1 MWNSLS
7 QIDATFF
14 NSRGPLGTVAF
25 LNCQEATTMTA
36 TLDLVHERV
45 DDIPLLIGLAQKLN
59 LAEVLD
65 RHLGG
70 HHLHQGLSNGVL
82 ATVWIAFIL
91 SEGDHRKSTVQDWVQ
106 RHVQTLS
113 RLLDQPIRPTDFT
126 DDRLGI
132 VLRRLSPAATW
143 DGLETDLWRA
153 TCEVYALPVERIRLD
168 STTSYGF
175 HTATDGGLMQRG
187 HSKDHRPD
195 LPQLK
200 LMAAAAE
207 PTGQLIAS
215 DISPGNTADDPL
227 YVPMIQ
233 RVRDLL
239 GRTGLLYVGDCKMAA
254 VATRAEIVAH
264 GDFYLTTLPLTGAI
278 PAELEQ
284 WVAAVTAGEQV
295 VELLWDGPRLLGAG
309 YELERPL
316 TVVLGDRTVTWTERV
331 QVLRSRSLAATQ
343 DRTLEDRLCRAEA
356 ELRGLTPPPGRGRRQ
371 FDDEPALAA
380 AVAAVLKQHGVTD
393 LLRVQWQRHEQ
404 THTSYIGRGRGG
416 PGRAQR
422 TVTRVR
428 YEITAVERD
437 PAAVAHRQARHGW
450 RVQVTNA
457 PRARLSLTDSVLGYR
472 SGWSLERDFH
482 LLKDRP
488 LGLSPLWVR
497 RDDQIIGLTRLL
509 TVALRVLTLFEV
521 LVRRGQAQRKES
533 LRGLYPGQA
542 RRTAER
548 PTGFRVL
555 EAIARLEITL
565 TRISGP
571 DGHHWQISA
580 VPQLLEQVL
589 SYLDLSPA
597 IYNRLAENST

>member
-1 MWNSLS
+1 M
-7 QIDATFF
+7 
-14 NSRGPLGTVAF
+14 VAF
-25 LNCQEATTMTA
+25 LNFRETPTMTD
-36 TLDLVHERV
+36 TLALVHERV

-59 LAEVLD
+59 LPAVLD

-70 HHLHQGLSNGVL
+70 HHLHQGLSNGWL

-91 SEGDHRKSTVQDWVQ
+91 SEGDHRKVSVQDWVQ
-106 RHVQTLS
+106 RHRRTLS
-113 RLLDQPIRPTDFT
+113 GLIHQPIRPTDFT

-132 VLRRLSPAATW
+132 VLRRLSPNPTW
-143 DGLETDLWRA
+143 EGLEADLWRS
-153 TCEVYALPVERIRLD
+153 TCAVYALPVERVRLD

-207 PTGQLIAS
+207 PTGQLL
-215 DISPGNTADDPL
+215 ISEIYPGNAADDPL
-227 YVPMIQ
+227 YLPMID

-239 GRTGLLYVGDCKMAA
+239 GQTGLLYVGDCKMAA
-254 VATRAEIVAH
+254 LATRADIAAQ
-264 GDFYLTTLPLTGAI
+264 GDYYLTTLPLTGAT
-278 PAELEQ
+278 PDELDQ
-284 WVAAVTAGEQV
+284 WVAAVTAGDQV

-309 YELERPL
+309 YEFERPL
-316 TVVLGDRTVTWTERV
+316 TADLGDRTLSWQERV
-331 QVLRSRSLAATQ
+331 QVIRSRSLAAAQ
-343 DRTLEDRLCRAEA
+343 DRTLEERLRRAEA
-356 ELRGLTPPPGRGRRQ
+356 DLRGLTPPPGRGRRP
-371 FDDEPALAA
+371 FDDETALGATVGA
-380 AVAAVLKQHGVTD
+380 ILERHQVTE

-416 PGRAQR
+416 SGRAQR

-428 YEITAVERD
+428 YEITAVVRD
-437 PAAVAHRQARHGW
+437 PMAVAQRQARHGW

-488 LGLSPLWVR
+488 LGISPLGVR
-497 RDDQIIGLTRLL
+497 REDQIVGLTRLL

-521 LVRRGQAQRKES
+521 LVRQGQTQRKER

-542 RRTAER
+542 QRTTDR

-555 EAIARLEITL
+555 RAIAQLEMTL
-565 TRISGP
+565 TQISGP
-571 DGHHWQISA
+571 EGDHWQISP
-580 VPQLLEQVL
+580 VPELLEQVL

-597 IYNRLAENST
+597 LYKRLAENSA